1 MGYCCWK
8 TRRAG
13 NRNGS
18 AKNEPLVAVSPRGS
32 FFPDA
37 HDRIERTEGVGFAVV
52 ANGVFLSLAIDDMAI
67 FVLAGRQVQPG
78 APDALLTAFEGAG

>member
-1 MGYCCWK
+1 MGSWCWK

-18 AKNEPLVAVSPRGS
+18 AKNEPLVAVSLRGS
-32 FFPDA
+32 FSSDA

-52 ANGVFLSLAIDDMAI
+52 AIGVFLPLAIDDIAI
-67 FVLAGRQVQPG
+67 LVLAGRQV
-78 APDALLTAFEGAG
+78 